1 MNPYYNLPLEQR
13 VTQRLVD
20 AFNADEKLWK
30 KLAPQRHLR
39 RKFFRGVSLEKLKE
53 MDLLE
58 FATAKAPQD
67 CIGQWVLR

>member
-30 KLAPQRHLR
+30 KLAPRRRLR
-39 RKFFRGVSLEKLKE
+39 RKFFRGVSREKLKE